1 MAEQPQPHQKPQF
14 SPRIVGW
21 AVTAGAAAAIAA
33 VILVSASPPAPFS
46 HLLAAT
52 VASAVVI
59 AVGLFLAGLVQHISK
74 GFGER
79 YDATAQSVQDY
90 QREMTATLRDLADRQ
105 VLLFQMVADLD
116 ERAQEMSENQKTL
129 HNKIARCIGE
139 VSTLSEAVGQL
150 DCKLNQI
157 LGQIES
163 LTTAFIEEGLPDQR
177 GK

>member
-1 MAEQPQPHQKPQF
+1 MADQPQPHQKPQF

-21 AVTAGAAAAIAA
+21 AVTAGSAAAIAA
-33 VILVSASPPAPFS
+33 VVLVSAAPPAPFS
-46 HLLAAT
+46 NLLAAA
-52 VASAVVI
+52 VASAVGI
-59 AVGLFLAGLVQHISK
+59 AAALFLAGLVLLIAKS
-74 GFGER
+74 FGER
-79 YDATAQSVQDY
+79 YDDTAQSVQDY
-90 QREMTATLRDLADRQ
+90 QREMTATLLALADRQ
-105 VLLFQMVADLD
+105 VLLVERVADLD
-116 ERAQEMSENQKTL
+116 ERAKEMSENQKIL

-150 DCKLNQI
+150 DCRLNQI